1 MLALAVAAIGHRTSQ
16 AIALL
21 LLLLLLA
28 VRS

>member
-21 LLLLLLA
+21 LLLLLA
-28 VRS
+28 FRS